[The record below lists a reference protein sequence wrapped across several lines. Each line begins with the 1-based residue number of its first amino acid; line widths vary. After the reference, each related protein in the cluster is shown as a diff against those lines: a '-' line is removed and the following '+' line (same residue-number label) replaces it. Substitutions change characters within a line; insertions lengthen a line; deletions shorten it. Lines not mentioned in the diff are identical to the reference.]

1 MSLIAFIVLGALAGW
16 LVGVLLGDGSG
27 QGTLLN
33 LLVGSAGAF
42 MGGFLFTLLGG
53 DGVAGFNLSS
63 FVVAVIGSAAMLV
76 AVKAIRG

>member
-16 LVGVLLGDGSG
+16 LVGVLLADGSG
-27 QGTLLN
+27 QGHLLN
-33 LLVGSAGAF
+33 LLIGSAGAF

-53 DGVAGFNLSS
+53 DGVAGFNLWS
-63 FVVAVIGSAAMLV
+63 FVVAVVGSAAMLV